1 MASRDSLSVASN
13 HSKRSSHGK
22 DEFMS
27 VTVRKDDPKQ
37 KAGIRLEAE
46 VNGRVRVVNIATNG
60 LFAGS
65 EIEIGDIVLS
75 INGKRLAKG
84 EGPDVLVDVIKKA
97 ESKVTVVV
105 KKTNMAPRVPE
116 KPKKDTSK
124 IQDNNVKQRD
134 SYYSGQSK
142 HKEDGSL
149 AFTTA
154 DDLKKT
160 KEKKEV
166 ISCTISANKE
176 DQISSG
182 PIDESAGISFVVQ
195 NKLLFVSDI
204 AEGSVFQTTE
214 LNEGDR
220 VLSINDCNFRAYA
233 DANFAVRMIAK
244 AKNAVVVVV
253 EKGVE
258 GFTPIAKPK
267 KERAETEAKE
277 SRTENGEE
285 EKIKPRR
292 RSKSREGK
300 RRSTSASKRS
310 SKEKATLRRKLKERS
325 SHSTNSCMSSD
336 LESND
341 SVSVD
346 SFGGDGSE
354 EELDE
359 VAELGLPLARSQYK
373 EVVIAAPKAFAS
385 QDVGV
390 LFETKKNRYI
400 VVKEIEENSIFMAT
414 SLEPGDIVLEINDV
428 DYRKNPDKLH
438 AWKTCK
444 KTKETVTMLVWK
456 EDVKFK
462 QQEFNLDASAT
473 NLEWQ

>member
-1 MASRDSLSVASN
+1 MGSRDSIGGAST

-22 DEFMS
+22 DEFVS

-46 VNGRVRVVNIATNG
+46 ENGRIRVVNIATNG
-60 LFAGS
+60 LFADS
-65 EIEIGDIVLS
+65 EIEIGDVVLS
-75 INGKRLAKG
+75 INGKRLARG
-84 EGPDVLVDVIKKA
+84 EGPEILVDVIKKA
-97 ESKVTVVV
+97 EEKVTVVV
-105 KKTNMAPRVPE
+105 KKPNIAPRVAE
-116 KPKKDTSK
+116 KPKKDLNK
-124 IQDNNVKQRD
+124 VHDNNVKQRD

-154 DDLKKT
+154 KDLENKAKR
-160 KEKKEV
+160 KEV
-166 ISCTISANKE
+166 LSCTISANKE
-176 DQISSG
+176 DQTSG
-182 PIDESAGISFVVQ
+182 QFDETAGISFVVQ
-195 NKLLFVSDI
+195 NKLLFVNDI
-204 AEGSVFQTTE
+204 SEGSVFQTTE
-214 LNEGDR
+214 LEEGDR

-233 DANFAVRMIAK
+233 DANFAARIVTK
-244 AKNAVVVVV
+244 SSNAVVLVV
-253 EKGVE
+253 EKSVE
-258 GFTPIAKPK
+258 GFTPTEKPK
-267 KERAETEAKE
+267 KKKTADGVTNIALKDSDDERVA
-277 SRTENGEE
+277 R
-285 EKIKPRR
+285 RR
-292 RSKSREGK
+292 RSTSREGN

-310 SKEKATLRRKLKERS
+310 KEKTTLRRKLKDKS
-325 SHSTNSCMSSD
+325 SHSTCSSLSSD
-336 LESND
+336 VETL
-341 SVSVD
+341 SVD
-346 SFGGDGSE
+346 SFGVDSD

-400 VVKEIEENSIFMAT
+400 VVKAIQENSIFLST
-414 SLEPGDIVLEINDV
+414 SLEPGDIILEINDV
-428 DYRKNPDKLH
+428 DYRTNPDKLH

-444 KTKETVTMLVWK
+444 TTKETVTMLVLK
-456 EDVKFK
+456 EDAKFK